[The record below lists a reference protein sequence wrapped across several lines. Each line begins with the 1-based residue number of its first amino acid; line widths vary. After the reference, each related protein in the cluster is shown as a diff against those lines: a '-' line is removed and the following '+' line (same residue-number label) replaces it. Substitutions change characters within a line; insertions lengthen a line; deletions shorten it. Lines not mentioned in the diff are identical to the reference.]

1 MPSSPIQAGTYAG
14 SAELALAVVAHP
26 PLEQALSVACTE
38 LGVREAYL
46 AALRDPALGPQP
58 RLLLAVSGTD
68 ARVRQCLASRV
79 AVLLPEDLALDLI
92 ELADDSLSEAV
103 RQRCTAFFRT

>member
-1 MPSSPIQAGTYAG
+1 MPSSPIQAGVYAG

-26 PLEQALSVACTE
+26 PLEQLLSALCAE

-46 AALRDPALGPQP
+46 AALRDPALGPEP
-58 RLLLAVSGTD
+58 RLLLAVAGAD
-68 ARVRQCLASRV
+68 AAARQALASQV
-79 AVLLPEDLALDLI
+79 AGLLPEDLALDLI
-92 ELADDSLSEAV
+92 ELAHDSLSEAV